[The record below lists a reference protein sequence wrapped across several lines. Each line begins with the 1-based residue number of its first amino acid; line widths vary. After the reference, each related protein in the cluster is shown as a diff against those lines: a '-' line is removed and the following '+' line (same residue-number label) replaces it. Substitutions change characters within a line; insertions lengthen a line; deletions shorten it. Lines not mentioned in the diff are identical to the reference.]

1 MSKPGRPAGRPFG
14 RAQYKE
20 KQMSYR
26 TTRSLAALAVT
37 AVAAGSTLAGGPAQ
51 ASSLDDRS
59 LATVLAA
66 DGNHLDRNWDDF
78 DILDKAVHAVL
89 AADPGSPVA
98 VLADGDTRLTAF
110 LPTDRAF
117 RRLVFTLTGK
127 RPATER
133 ATLRAVTS
141 VADAPTLEKILL
153 YHVVPGQPITYRQ
166 ARMADDARLGTALRP
181 KIRVNV
187 IRHRVVKLQD
197 RDFDNANARV
207 LRSLKDIN
215 RGNKQIAHGINQVLR
230 PIDL

>member
-1 MSKPGRPAGRPFG
+1 MSL
-14 RAQYKE
+14 
-20 KQMSYR
+20 R

-37 AVAAGSTLAGGPAQ
+37 AVAAGSTLAAPGVAQ

-78 DILDKAVHAVL
+78 DVLDKAVHAVL
-89 AADPGSPVA
+89 AADPSSPVA

-117 RRLVFTLTGK
+117 RRLVLSLTGK

-141 VADAPTLEKILL
+141 VADAATLEKILL
-153 YHVVPGQPITYRQ
+153 YHVVPGQPITYRE
-166 ARMADDARLGTALRP
+166 ARMADGARLGTALGP

-187 IRHRVVKLQD
+187 LRHRVVKLRD
-197 RDFDNANARV
+197 RDLDDANPRV
-207 LRSLKDIN
+207 LRSLKDLN
-215 RGNKQIAHGINQVLR
+215 RGNKQIAHGINRVLR

>member
-1 MSKPGRPAGRPFG
+1 MSN
-14 RAQYKE
+14 
-20 KQMSYR
+20 R
-26 TTRSLAALAVT
+26 TTRSLATLALSAVATGSALA
-37 AVAAGSTLAGGPAQ
+37 AGPAQ

-59 LATVLAA
+59 LASVLAA

-89 AADPGSPVA
+89 AADPSSPVA

-117 RRLVFTLTGK
+117 RRLVLALTGK
-127 RPATER
+127 RPTTER

-166 ARMADDARLGTALRP
+166 ARLSDGARLGTALGP

-187 IRHRVVKLQD
+187 IRHRAVRLQD
-197 RDFDNANARV
+197 RDFDNADPRV
-207 LRSLKDIN
+207 VRSLKDIN
-215 RGNKQIAHGINQVLR
+215 RGNKQIAHGINRVLR